1 MFTKALEYAKDKHEG
16 QTRRGTGEPY
26 IVHPIRVAKKALE
39 LNLSQEIVIAGL
51 LHDVIEDTDS
61 TFQEIYNIFGGDIV
75 IIVKNLTSDEDMI
88 KTLGKNDY
96 LKFKMKNMDEESFI
110 LKLIDRLDNIQ
121 DNPREKYVKD
131 TLNLMDYLITNREIT
146 NSSYIIIKDIINS
159 CEDFYN

>member
-1 MFTKALEYAKDKHEG
+1 MFNKTLEYAKDKHEG

>member
-61 TFQEIYNIFGGDIV
+61 TFQEIYNLFGGDIV